1 MNVTRLYPSVRVDAA
16 PVSAIG
22 SAGGVL
28 LTETLAVSGLASAL
42 SAGLEPW
49 RKPQARHDPAKVL
62 TDLALT
68 LALGGDCLADAAV
81 LRSEPDLFGPVAS
94 EATWAA
100 AVISDS
106 GVDGFSYAASAGCW

>member
-49 RKPQARHDPAKVL
+49 RKPLARGFVRRNVIAAGSRGKLPL
-62 TDLALT
+62 TPRL
-68 LALGGDCLADAAV
+68 
-81 LRSEPDLFGPVAS
+81 S
-94 EATWAA
+94 
-100 AVISDS
+100 
-106 GVDGFSYAASAGCW
+106 